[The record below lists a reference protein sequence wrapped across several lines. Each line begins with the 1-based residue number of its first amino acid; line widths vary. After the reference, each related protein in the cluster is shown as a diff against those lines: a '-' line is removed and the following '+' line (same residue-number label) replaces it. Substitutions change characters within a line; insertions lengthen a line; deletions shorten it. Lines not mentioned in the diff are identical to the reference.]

1 MRQDYLFLVEYARV
15 LALACARAPRLDLME
30 RFAELTQATLTNEMD
45 LHRAYAAEWGVK
57 PDELAR
63 ESATATTR
71 SYSDFL
77 IRTASIGDYDE
88 LLASL
93 LPCMWGYSELG
104 RALEPRNRDDHPFR
118 AWIQTY
124 SSDEFAELARW
135 CREALDAVADAADLD
150 RLREPFLVS
159 SRFEL
164 AFWDMAWRLEPP
176 LLDG

>member
-1 MRQDYLFLVEYARV
+1 V

-45 LHRAYAAEWGVK
+45 LHRAYALEWGVK

-63 ESATATTR
+63 ESPTATTR

-104 RALEPRNRDDHPFR
+104 KTLERRNRNDHPFR
-118 AWIQTY
+118 AWIETY

-135 CREALDAVADAADLD
+135 CREALDTLADAADLD

-164 AFWDMAWRLEPP
+164 AFWDMAWRLEQP
-176 LLDG
+176 LRDR

>member
-1 MRQDYLFLVEYARV
+1 M

-30 RFAELTQATLTNEMD
+30 RFAELTQATLTDEMD

-57 PDELAR
+57 PDELER

-93 LPCMWGYSELG
+93 LPCVRGYSELG

-118 AWIQTY
+118 TWIQTS
-124 SSDEFAELARW
+124 SSDEFAELAR
-135 CREALDAVADAADLD
+135 CVQRGAGRSRRRRPDLD

>member
-1 MRQDYLFLVEYARV
+1 V

-30 RFAELTQATLTNEMD
+30 RFAELAQATLTNEMD
-45 LHRAYAAEWGVK
+45 LHRAYTLEWGVK
-57 PDELAR
+57 PDELER
-63 ESATATTR
+63 ESPTATTR
-71 SYSDFL
+71 SYGDFL

-104 RALEPRNRDDHPFR
+104 KTLEWRNRDDHPFR
-118 AWIQTY
+118 AWIRTY

-135 CREALDAVADAADLD
+135 CREALDTVADAADVD

-164 AFWDMAWRLEPP
+164 AFWDMAWTLEPP
-176 LLDG
+176 LRDR